1 MRISLLCAGLAAGSL
16 LAHQAAGAGSTSGW
30 STSEDKAICN
40 PIFSKLDQVEKSIL
54 MAQAVLP
61 GQAAGKEAK
70 QDQPKDADEDHLTN
84 QLSAMLQACSY
95 DGKAMKVDAK
105 AMKTST
111 EAEGAAAVGRI
122 MRYTGLPQNFQIMEG
137 DVPNAAAII
146 VMGQDGIPKRVI
158 AYNRDFMGAVARATG
173 DSDWAGASI
182 LAHEIGHHLSGHT
195 LMPGG
200 SQPPLELEAD
210 KFSGFVLF
218 KMGASLPQAEKA
230 IATLIPD
237 ADGATHPGRK
247 KRLAAVEAGWQQS
260 CEQQREK
267 CGNGMVVAAAGPRD
281 PAVPKQVEPQS
292 VVQIPAPVGAPS
304 GNTAMSPNGG
314 GAMPMPD
321 IPGPAD
327 IDVPST
333 SSSAS
338 IDSASM
344 VDHVPKLAADATPSK
359 FDRFVYDE
367 VGVFD
372 PQVREKLQRTA
383 FQFAAAANVEI
394 VTIVAK
400 GLQGRE
406 PDEYALDVMRQL
418 RVGKLD
424 VGNGA
429 VLVVSPGS
437 KQVGVALGAGLLVQ
451 YESPDVLKGNLQ
463 SFLKVIEG
471 GGRSQS
477 ASSLIANA
485 SYRIMRD
492 TKSLEWFLRYE
503 GLDQLNAAGIKQRE
517 ERQKTDAPFEPA
529 TDPTFRKLL
538 RVAATVISKNP
549 GMADRKLMVNE
560 PRSRNVGAAVHVR
573 TADGK
578 DVVLYVN
585 PSVPALMPV
594 PLEEG
599 RRYAFIARTTPLKT
613 GASQLDLISYD
624 RLD

>member
-1 MRISLLCAGLAAGSL
+1 
-16 LAHQAAGAGSTSGW
+16 
-30 STSEDKAICN
+30 
-40 PIFSKLDQVEKSIL
+40 

-267 CGNGMVVAAAGPRD
+267 CGDGMVVAAAGPRD

-292 VVQIPAPVGAPS
+292 VVRSLPQWGPRREIQRCLQMAAAQCRCRIFPDRQTSMFRAPVVAHQS
-304 GNTAMSPNGG
+304 IQRRWSTMSP
-314 GAMPMPD
+314 
-321 IPGPAD
+321 
-327 IDVPST
+327 
-333 SSSAS
+333 
-338 IDSASM
+338 
-344 VDHVPKLAADATPSK
+344 
-359 FDRFVYDE
+359 
-367 VGVFD
+367 
-372 PQVREKLQRTA
+372 
-383 FQFAAAANVEI
+383 
-394 VTIVAK
+394 
-400 GLQGRE
+400 
-406 PDEYALDVMRQL
+406 
-418 RVGKLD
+418 
-424 VGNGA
+424 
-429 VLVVSPGS
+429 
-437 KQVGVALGAGLLVQ
+437 
-451 YESPDVLKGNLQ
+451 
-463 SFLKVIEG
+463 
-471 GGRSQS
+471 
-477 ASSLIANA
+477 SSL
-485 SYRIMRD
+485 
-492 TKSLEWFLRYE
+492 
-503 GLDQLNAAGIKQRE
+503 
-517 ERQKTDAPFEPA
+517 P
-529 TDPTFRKLL
+529 
-538 RVAATVISKNP
+538 
-549 GMADRKLMVNE
+549 
-560 PRSRNVGAAVHVR
+560 
-573 TADGK
+573 
-578 DVVLYVN
+578 
-585 PSVPALMPV
+585 
-594 PLEEG
+594 
-599 RRYAFIARTTPLKT
+599 TPLHRN
-613 GASQLDLISYD
+613 SVDSL
-624 RLD
+624 